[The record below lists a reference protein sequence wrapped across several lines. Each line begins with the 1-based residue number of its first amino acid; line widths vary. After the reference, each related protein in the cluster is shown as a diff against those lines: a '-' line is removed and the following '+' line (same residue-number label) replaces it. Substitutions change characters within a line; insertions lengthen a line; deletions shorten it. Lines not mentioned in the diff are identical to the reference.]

1 MKLGNNLLY
10 GPLDSCFSNLGHLEI
25 LDIHGNNVSSLPAG
39 IEKLSRLRIL
49 NIGENSFESLPF
61 SSLAQL
67 PVTEILARKNKFSGT
82 LIDEAVETLSHL
94 QSLDIS
100 CNQIVRLVPSGS
112 TIRLPSLHQLTASMN
127 RLQELP
133 DVSSW
138 TNLLTLT
145 VDENSISAV
154 PAGFIGLEK
163 LRHADFSS
171 NDIRVVPPEI
181 ARMDNLAMIRLSGNP
196 LRDKKFCSITTD
208 DLKDIL
214 AGRLEPPPPY
224 QEQTG
229 QAELTGI
236 NALEEPKLASVTA
249 QARAGSV
256 ASPVAID
263 EREEDSRSDDDF
275 ATPPTSAPNSP
286 NRSRSQTLA
295 NQTWPVKSGGVLDRS
310 HTESSS
316 LHPVICSRVAA
327 EATVREAQLHHNL
340 FTSFP
345 DSLSFFANSLS
356 ALSLARNQLVGETY
370 LTEELDLPALRE
382 LNITSNHITSLG
394 PLTAY
399 LRAPGLEKID
409 VSFNRLASLP
419 PNLRAAFPKL
429 VVLLASNNHLVDL
442 DPDTIKGLQIVD
454 AGNNDIAHL
463 NPRIGLLGGTGGL
476 QRLEVAGNRF
486 RVPRWSVLERGT
498 DATLR
503 WLRGRVPVAE
513 IGAWKEANSGDG
525 SSSPDTS
532 MADLD

>member
-1 MKLGNNLLY
+1 
-10 GPLDSCFSNLGHLEI
+10 
-25 LDIHGNNVSSLPAG
+25 
-39 IEKLSRLRIL
+39 
-49 NIGENSFESLPF
+49 
-61 SSLAQL
+61 
-67 PVTEILARKNKFSGT
+67 
-82 LIDEAVETLSHL
+82 
-94 QSLDIS
+94 
-100 CNQIVRLVPSGS
+100 
-112 TIRLPSLHQLTASMN
+112 
-127 RLQELP
+127 
-133 DVSSW
+133 
-138 TNLLTLT
+138 
-145 VDENSISAV
+145 
-154 PAGFIGLEK
+154 
-163 LRHADFSS
+163 
-171 NDIRVVPPEI
+171 
-181 ARMDNLAMIRLSGNP
+181 
-196 LRDKKFCSITTD
+196 
-208 DLKDIL
+208 
-214 AGRLEPPPPY
+214 
-224 QEQTG
+224 
-229 QAELTGI
+229 
-236 NALEEPKLASVTA
+236 
-249 QARAGSV
+249 
-256 ASPVAID
+256 
-263 EREEDSRSDDDF
+263 
-275 ATPPTSAPNSP
+275 
-286 NRSRSQTLA
+286 
-295 NQTWPVKSGGVLDRS
+295 
-310 HTESSS
+310 
-316 LHPVICSRVAA
+316 
-327 EATVREAQLHHNL
+327 VREVQLHHNL

-345 DSLSFFANSLS
+345 DSLSFFAKSLS